1 MFKITC
7 MLTMLLLVGC
17 FADQSV
23 STVAGG
29 VSSPSLEEN
38 FLNPPDSAKPKT
50 WWHWMNGCISQQGI
64 TADLEAM
71 KKAGLGGAFIFHV
84 GLLPFDP
91 PVKFG
96 SEEWWRLMRFAATEA
111 DRLGLELGFHNGPGW
126 SSSGGP
132 WITPDKSMQKLVW
145 SEQSF
150 SGPGKF
156 EDILIK
162 IKKDAKP
169 SYYQDI
175 AVLAIPDQ
183 SNVAVSAIIDL
194 TTNMDSTGK
203 LTWDAPAGKWTLLRF
218 GHTSNGIGPSPAPS
232 GAKGLECDKLD
243 RQGVN
248 AHFDNYIAKVLENA
262 GPAGGKALQNVLI
275 DSYEKGNQDWSISFR
290 SEFKKRRG
298 YDPVPWLVTATKR
311 TVQDEALTERFKY
324 DWTRTIAE
332 LFADNYYGYMAE
344 RVHAYPGLKL
354 QIEPYGIPGPFDTV
368 TCGTKADEPVGEF
381 WISPATWGWETLKPV
396 ASSAHTAGRRI
407 VGAESFTCTGIQAKW
422 QQDPYALKTL
432 GDRAFCQGVNQ
443 FILHTT
449 AHQPW
454 TNVSPGMTMGAVGT
468 QFGRVQTW
476 WDMATAWTTYLSRC
490 QELLQQGIFVGDICY
505 LSAGGGAKLIGDV
518 PGYDWDECGEE
529 LFLKAMTVVDGRL
542 TLPSGMSYRVL
553 ALPNRTV
560 MSPAV
565 ARKIRDLVQAGATV
579 VGPKP
584 LASPSLQDYPA
595 CDEEVKRVASE
606 LWDSG
611 RVISQKTLDQVLADL
626 KVQPDFQAQA
636 KNVKWIHRRI
646 GEAEVYFVSSQQD
659 AESVVECSFRVAGK
673 QPELWDA
680 VTGEIRDAGNYNS
693 ADGLTRLPIKFDSRG
708 SVFVVF
714 KKPAQA
720 AKGGKN
726 WDDFKPV
733 QTLTGAWKVQFDPR
747 WGGPGPVTFDT
758 LVDWTQRSE
767 AGIRYFSGTAIYEK
781 EFTAPNLDRGAR
793 LFLDLGAV
801 KNLAEI
807 RLNGQSLGIEW
818 KPPFRVEVTKVLRAG
833 SNKLE
838 VRVTN
843 LWPNRFIGDEQE
855 PEDCVWEKNA
865 WKEDILKEIPA
876 WLTEGKPRPSAGR
889 YTFTVAKFYSK
900 DSALLESGLLG
911 PVVLQ
916 TIE

>member
-23 STVAGG
+23 STIAGG

-203 LTWDAPAGKWTLLRF
+203 LTWDAPAGKLTLLRF

-490 QELLQQGIFVGDICY
+490 QELLQQGMFVGDICY

-611 RVISQKTLDQVLADL
+611 RVISQ
-626 KVQPDFQAQA
+626 
-636 KNVKWIHRRI
+636 R
-646 GEAEVYFVSSQQD
+646 
-659 AESVVECSFRVAGK
+659 
-673 QPELWDA
+673 LW
-680 VTGEIRDAGNYNS
+680 
-693 ADGLTRLPIKFDSRG
+693 TRCWR
-708 SVFVVF
+708 
-714 KKPAQA
+714 
-720 AKGGKN
+720 
-726 WDDFKPV
+726 
-733 QTLTGAWKVQFDPR
+733 T
-747 WGGPGPVTFDT
+747 
-758 LVDWTQRSE
+758 
-767 AGIRYFSGTAIYEK
+767 
-781 EFTAPNLDRGAR
+781 
-793 LFLDLGAV
+793 
-801 KNLAEI
+801 
-807 RLNGQSLGIEW
+807 
-818 KPPFRVEVTKVLRAG
+818 
-833 SNKLE
+833 
-838 VRVTN
+838 
-843 LWPNRFIGDEQE
+843 
-855 PEDCVWEKNA
+855 
-865 WKEDILKEIPA
+865 
-876 WLTEGKPRPSAGR
+876 
-889 YTFTVAKFYSK
+889 
-900 DSALLESGLLG
+900 
-911 PVVLQ
+911 
-916 TIE
+916 